1 MKSEYTYIYYWWFDS
16 GHGPWIHTTASRK
29 LHTASRLQSYHKENG
44 WPVSR
49 MKTVRVKLPPKK
61 KGMK

>member
-1 MKSEYTYIYYWWFDS
+1 MKQYGYINYWWVQTRMGDP
-16 GHGPWIHTTASRK
+16 HVHTTFTSKR
-29 LHTASRLQSYHKENG
+29 HTASRLQSYHKENG

-49 MKTVRVKLPPKK
+49 MKTVRVKLSPKK